1 MTATIGHVLVGPPA
15 HGVVEYGASV
25 ARELGEP
32 THRVVRLDGP
42 ESELPAWIGECSL
55 VHLHVT
61 DRLFGD
67 RASAEPNYASLCARL
82 PVRHS
87 VTVHDVPQPSDG
99 SGFEVRIRFYRNVI
113 HHAAGVIV
121 SSEHEASLLREFTDA
136 AVDPQV
142 VPLMMPRPR
151 AEPAG
156 VTQKPRAEP
165 AGVTQKPRAEP
176 AGVTGVP
183 SASVAVLGFL
193 YPGKGHIETL
203 RAMAD
208 LPRSVGFVALGTA
221 SPGHEDLIDQLRC
234 TAAEAGRPC
243 EVTGFLPE
251 CDMYRRLADATVPVA
266 FHRHLSASG
275 SINTWIAARRRPL
288 VPRNAY
294 TEELDLR
301 SPGVV
306 RVHEDDVDSL
316 RDAIAE
322 AVRDPSST
330 WIDADVVPRPTPSD
344 VAREYDSILRGWQ
357 G

>member
-1 MTATIGHVLVGPPA
+1 MMPQIGHVLVGPPA

-32 THRVVRLDGP
+32 THRAVRLDGP

-67 RASAEPNYASLCARL
+67 RVSAAPNYAALCARL
-82 PVRHS
+82 PARHS

-99 SGFEVRIRFYRNVI
+99 SGFETRVRFYRTVI
-113 HHAAGVIV
+113 DQAAGVIV
-121 SSEHEASLLREFTDA
+121 SSGHEASLLREFTDA
-136 AVDPQV
+136 SVDPQV
-142 VPLMMPRPR
+142 IPLMMPRPR

-156 VTQKPRAEP
+156 PEGMEGGSSGAC
-165 AGVTQKPRAEP
+165 
-176 AGVTGVP
+176 
-183 SASVAVLGFL
+183 VAVLGFL

-243 EVTGFLPE
+243 EITGFLPE
-251 CDMYRRLADATVPVA
+251 LDMYRRLAAATVPVA

-294 TEELDLR
+294 TEELDKR

-306 RVHEDDVDSL
+306 RVHGDDEDSL

-322 AVRDPSST
+322 AVRHPSST
-330 WIDADVVPRPTPSD
+330 WIEPHVVPRPTPND
-344 VAREYDSILRGWQ
+344 VAREYDSILTGWRG
-357 G
+357 

>member
-32 THRVVRLDGP
+32 THRAVRLDGP
-42 ESELPAWIGECSL
+42 ESELPAWIRGCSL

-67 RASAEPNYASLCARL
+67 RVSAEPNYASLCARL

-99 SGFEVRIRFYRNVI
+99 SGFEARVRFYRNVI

-136 AVDPQV
+136 DVDPQV

-156 VTQKPRAEP
+156 VME
-165 AGVTQKPRAEP
+165 
-176 AGVTGVP
+176 VP
-183 SASVAVLGFL
+183 SARVAVLGFL